1 MGKAEQGMG
10 MATVRGGGNEKA
22 EQGMGMATVRGGGNE
37 KAEQGMGMAE
47 HGMTTYPLL
56 P

>member
-1 MGKAEQGMG
+1 MG
-10 MATVRGGGNEKA
+10 KA